1 MAAVIYNKPSL
12 SSTLHFVVEVALIL
26 ATVAAF
32 GLIIFLAGSSRI
44 TEIP

>member
-1 MAAVIYNKPSL
+1 MFNKPSL
-12 SSTLHFVVEVALIL
+12 SSTLHFVVEVALFL

-32 GLIIFLAGSSRI
+32 GLIIFLAGNSSI